1 MWQWWWLWWYW
12 RGDDEMNLILWHCTA
27 RGCHLHKG
35 YDNVEPWN
43 VKGANEY
50 FVINSFLYMFIFVHS
65 QNLIHQ
71 KEWIDLLWSLMASQ
85 RSNQSCQKTED
96 GRGPIRKRM
105 FNSPPSKE
113 KKTKDE
119 SWIRLCCQN
128 TIHQSKVAIRSSS
141 VGGWQ
146 SLFKTATTAIWR
158 GMNGRLK

>member
-1 MWQWWWLWWYW
+1 MSGGGALICGGSSCTVEEFEFPAGINHKLLFKTNTMINTVCGTSMPAENCTGCGNIEVVIMNYK
-12 RGDDEMNLILWHCTA
+12 MNLILWHCTA

-85 RSNQSCQKTED
+85 RSNQSCQKSED
-96 GRGPIRKRM
+96 GRGPIRKRL
-105 FNSPPSKE
+105 PQE
-113 KKTKDE
+113 
-119 SWIRLCCQN
+119 
-128 TIHQSKVAIRSSS
+128 
-141 VGGWQ
+141 
-146 SLFKTATTAIWR
+146 
-158 GMNGRLK
+158 